1 MTPGELIDH
10 LNEETEF
17 LAEFRALQ
25 SDVDCLVSSETTQ
38 DIGSNIDSIGEQLR
52 RLQNVAKK
60 LRTEFRK
67 QCSK

>member
-17 LAEFRALQ
+17 VAEFRALQ
-25 SDVDCLVSSETTQ
+25 SDVDCLVSSETRQ
-38 DIGSNIDSIGEQLR
+38 DIGANIDSIGEQLK
-52 RLQNVAKK
+52 RLQDVAEK